1 MTTDPSITTPDSRP
15 VIYDNHG
22 RPITYLRLA
31 VTDRCN
37 LRCFYC
43 MPEEGIKYLHKSKL
57 LSYEEM
63 LRIVGVLAELG
74 VHKVRITGGEP
85 FVRNNLVDFL
95 YRLADIQGIDEL
107 NITTNGVLT
116 GQYLKQMK
124 EIGIRSVNLSLDTLV
139 ATKFNTITL
148 RNQFEKVIDNLHLL
162 LNNDFKVKV
171 NVVLMKG
178 FNENEIVDFVKLTQF
193 LPISVRFIEF
203 MPFAG
208 NEWDRSKMVSQNE
221 ILSKVETCFTS
232 DKIQKLEDEKNF
244 TARTYKIKGFQ
255 GDFGIISSITNPFC
269 DSCNRIRLTAN
280 GKIKNCL
287 FSNSETDLLT
297 AFRNGESITN
307 LIAQSVQNKKKVRAG
322 METFSEINDPSL
334 HFDNRSMIA
343 IGG

>member
-1 MTTDPSITTPDSRP
+1 MTPSKTILTDDF
-15 VIYDNHG
+15 G
-22 RPITYLRLA
+22 RKHNYLRISLLEK
-31 VTDRCN
+31 CN
-37 LRCFYC
+37 LRCTYC
-43 MPEEGIKYLHKSKL
+43 MPADGIA
-57 LSYEEM
+57 LSPKASLMTADEILALAQIFVEN
-63 LRIVGVLAELG
+63 GVDKIRL
-74 VHKVRITGGEP
+74 TGGEP
-85 FVRNNLVDFL
+85 LLRKDFPEIISKL
-95 YRLADIQGIDEL
+95 STLKTSL
-107 NITTNGVLT
+107 SITTNGILIDRHIDA
-116 GQYLKQMK
+116 LKEANLK
-124 EIGIRSVNLSLDTLV
+124 KINLSLDTLV
-139 ATKFNTITL
+139 SSKFHTITL

-162 LNNDFKVKV
+162 LNNDFHVKV

-178 FNENEIVDFVKLTQF
+178 FNENEITDFVQLTQF

-221 ILSKVETCFTS
+221 ILSEVNTIFSSEE
-232 DKIQKLEDEKNF
+232 IQKLEDEKNF

-269 DSCNRIRLTAN
+269 DGCNRIRLTAN

-307 LIAQSVQNKKKVRAG
+307 LISESIKNKKKVRAG
-322 METFSEINDPSL
+322 MVTVSEMDDPAL

>member
-1 MTTDPSITTPDSRP
+1 MPADGIALSPKASLMTAEEIFAIAQTFVENGVDKI
-15 VIYDNHG
+15 
-22 RPITYLRLA
+22 RL
-31 VTDRCN
+31 
-37 LRCFYC
+37 
-43 MPEEGIKYLHKSKL
+43 
-57 LSYEEM
+57 
-63 LRIVGVLAELG
+63 
-74 VHKVRITGGEP
+74 TGGEP
-85 FVRNNLVDFL
+85 LLRKDFPEIVSKL
-95 YRLADIQGIDEL
+95 SSLEISL
-107 NITTNGVLT
+107 SITTNGILIDRHIEV
-116 GQYLKQMK
+116 LKQA
-124 EIGIRSVNLSLDTLV
+124 GIQKINLSLDTLV
-139 ATKFNTITL
+139 ASKFHSITL

-162 LNNDFKVKV
+162 LNHDFQVKV

-178 FNENEIVDFVKLTQF
+178 FNDNEITDFINLTES

-221 ILSKVETCFTS
+221 ILSQAETYFTL
-232 DKIQKLEDEKNF
+232 DKIQKLDDEKNF
-244 TARTYKIKGFQ
+244 TARTYKIEGFL

-297 AFRNGESITN
+297 AFRNGESITE
-307 LIAQSVQNKKKVRAG
+307 LISASVKNKKKVRAG
-322 METFSEINDPSL
+322 MVTISEMDDPAK

>member
-1 MTTDPSITTPDSRP
+1 MTASNTILTDGF
-15 VIYDNHG
+15 G
-22 RPITYLRLA
+22 RRHNYLRISLLEK
-31 VTDRCN
+31 CN
-37 LRCFYC
+37 LRCTYC
-43 MPEEGIKYLHKSKL
+43 MPADGIV
-57 LSYEEM
+57 LSPKASLMTADE
-63 LRIVGVLAELG
+63 IFGIAHTFAQNGVNKIRL
-74 VHKVRITGGEP
+74 TGGEP
-85 FVRNNLVDFL
+85 LLRKDFPEIISK
-95 YRLADIQGIDEL
+95 LATL
-107 NITTNGVLT
+107 NISLSITTNGILIDRHIDV
-116 GQYLKQMK
+116 LKQFK
-124 EIGIRSVNLSLDTLV
+124 VNKINLSLDTLI
-139 ATKFNTITL
+139 ASKFNAITL

-162 LNNDFKVKV
+162 LNNDFQVKV

-178 FNENEIVDFVKLTQF
+178 FNDNEIVDFVKLTQF

-221 ILSKVETCFTS
+221 ILSLVGDSFSS
-232 DKIQKLEDEKNF
+232 DEVQKLEDEKNF

-269 DSCNRIRLTAN
+269 DSCNRIRLTAD

-297 AFRNGESITN
+297 PFRNGESITN
-307 LIAQSVQNKKKVRAG
+307 LIADSLQNKKKVRAG
-322 METFSEINDPSL
+322 MVTIDEMDDPAK

>member
-1 MTTDPSITTPDSRP
+1 MTPSKTILTDDF
-15 VIYDNHG
+15 G
-22 RPITYLRLA
+22 RKHNYLRISLLEK
-31 VTDRCN
+31 CN
-37 LRCFYC
+37 LRCTYC
-43 MPEEGIKYLHKSKL
+43 MPADGIV
-57 LSYEEM
+57 LSPKASLMTADE
-63 LRIVGVLAELG
+63 IFSIAQTFVQNGVDKIRL
-74 VHKVRITGGEP
+74 TGGEP
-85 FVRNNLVDFL
+85 LLRKDFPEIVSKL
-95 YRLADIQGIDEL
+95 SALEVSL
-107 NITTNGVLT
+107 SITTNGILIDRHIDV
-116 GQYLKQMK
+116 LKQA
-124 EIGIRSVNLSLDTLV
+124 GIKKINLSLDTLV
-139 ATKFNTITL
+139 ASKFHSITL

-162 LNNDFKVKV
+162 LNHDFQVKV

-178 FNENEIVDFVKLTQF
+178 FNDNEITDFVNLTEF

-297 AFRNGESITN
+297 AFRNGESITE
-307 LIAQSVQNKKKVRAG
+307 LISASVKSKKKIRSG
-322 METFSEINDPSL
+322 MATISEMDDPKL

>member
-1 MTTDPSITTPDSRP
+1 MTPSKTILTDDF
-15 VIYDNHG
+15 G
-22 RPITYLRLA
+22 RKHNYLRISLLEK
-31 VTDRCN
+31 CN
-37 LRCFYC
+37 LRCTYC
-43 MPEEGIKYLHKSKL
+43 MPADGIA
-57 LSYEEM
+57 LSPKASLMTADEIFSMAQIFVEN
-63 LRIVGVLAELG
+63 GVDKIRL
-74 VHKVRITGGEP
+74 TGGEP
-85 FVRNNLVDFL
+85 LLRKDFPEIISKL
-95 YRLADIQGIDEL
+95 STLKTSL
-107 NITTNGVLT
+107 SITTNGILIDRHIEA
-116 GQYLKQMK
+116 LKEANIK
-124 EIGIRSVNLSLDTLV
+124 KINLSLDTLV
-139 ATKFNTITL
+139 SSKFHTITL

-162 LNNDFKVKV
+162 LNNDFHVKV

-178 FNENEIVDFVKLTQF
+178 FNENEITDFVQLTQF

-221 ILSKVETCFTS
+221 ILSEVNNVFPSEE
-232 DKIQKLEDEKNF
+232 IQKLEDEKNF

-269 DSCNRIRLTAN
+269 DGCNRIRLTAN

-297 AFRNGESITN
+297 AFRNGESISD
-307 LIAQSVQNKKKVRAG
+307 LISESIKNKKKVRAG
-322 METFSEINDPSL
+322 MVTVSEMDDPAL